1 MKFIMVAAATCLVLA
16 GCAQPSGPTT
26 VRETSGPA
34 ANPTGSNGP
43 MSGQPENTNSA
54 AGTTIVRGTA
64 LNPTGSVGPASGQ
77 PSNMNTS
84 AGGGYM
90 TAPPR
95 NPTGSAGYQQ

>member
-16 GCAQPSGPTT
+16 GCAQPSGPPV
-26 VRETSGPA
+26 VRESSGPA
-34 ANPTGSNGP
+34 LNPTGSNGP

-54 AGTTIVRGTA
+54 AGSTIVRGPA
-64 LNPTGSVGPASGQ
+64 LNPTGSVGAASGQ

-95 NPTGSAGYQQ
+95 NPTGSVGYQQ